1 LKIFYVSLIVLIVDQ
16 VSKLL
21 VKGFSIPA
29 FNFVWDGMH
38 YTQTIPLIGNFL
50 RFTYVENPGMAFGI
64 DLAPTIKFFVSL
76 FSVVASLILVYY
88 IYQNQKSNLATRLGL
103 ALILGG
109 ALGNLIDRMFY
120 GVIFGYAP
128 LFFGHVV
135 DFIDVDFFHFTLF
148 GRTYDR
154 FPIFNVAD
162 MAVSVGVFVLIIFYK
177 NEHAESEK
185 DDLAVL
191 DENQDG
197 GAQNEAVSEE
207 DSALK
212 TEASAAVKADEQDA
226 GTVRK
231 ITIPEE
237 DKPETSEA
245 QPADDVKDNRP
256 EGT

>member
-1 LKIFYVSLIVLIVDQ
+1 MKIFYVSFVVLIIDQ
-16 VSKLL
+16 ISKLL

-64 DLAPTIKFFVSL
+64 DLSPAVKFFVSL
-76 FSVVASLILVYY
+76 FSVIASLILVYY
-88 IYQNQKSNLATRLGL
+88 IYKNRTSNFASRLGL

-109 ALGNLIDRMFY
+109 ALGNLIDRVFY

-154 FPIFNVAD
+154 FPIFNIAD
-162 MAVSVGVFVLIIFYK
+162 MAVSVGVFVLILFYK
-177 NEHAESEK
+177 NHTEETKETELTATDAESFNK
-185 DDLAVL
+185 DQTVDSDDYGSESVTPVS
-191 DENQDG
+191 DENENDDR
-197 GAQNEAVSEE
+197 ES
-207 DSALK
+207 
-212 TEASAAVKADEQDA
+212 
-226 GTVRK
+226 VRK
-231 ITIPEE
+231 IILPESSDE
-237 DKPETSEA
+237 NKSDEEPVN
-245 QPADDVKDNRP
+245 DVKNNRP
-256 EGT
+256 EGN